1 MKDVDIIFEAKNVN
15 KTFESNS
22 GFAGAL
28 PARLFGKKA
37 KVVKAVQDFSL
48 EVSKGETIGIVGE
61 SGCGKSTLL
70 STIGGLENPTG
81 GKVLLDMEEVS
92 EPTPEIGMVFQKYT
106 LFPWMTVSENA
117 SFGKRLYC
125 NGAKGRLENDRPKN
139 LKKRAEKLLEMVGLA
154 EFKNAYSK
162 ELSGGMQQRVAIAR
176 ALANRP
182 KVLLMD
188 EPFGALDSQT
198 REEMQE
204 MILLLSRVEKTTVL
218 FVTHDVEEAVFLGD
232 RVFVF
237 SARPGRIIR
246 EEKIPFD
253 KDRKPGL
260 KLSTEFLDLK
270 RSLLEELHRCHPPSF
285 DREKLLTA
293 IEKDHRSDS

>member
-1 MKDVDIIFEAKNVN
+1 MK
-15 KTFESNS
+15 
-22 GFAGAL
+22 
-28 PARLFGKKA
+28 
-37 KVVKAVQDFSL
+37 L
-48 EVSKGETIGIVGE
+48 EVQNVSKIYQGRKKSIIALDSTSLTVNAGEFICFLGP

-106 LFPWMTVSENA
+106 LFPWMTVLENA

-125 NGAKGRLENDRPKN
+125 NGAKGQLENDRPKN

-218 FVTHDVEEAVFLGD
+218 FVTHDVEEAIFLGD

-237 SARPGRIIR
+237 SARPGRVIR

-253 KDRKPGL
+253 KDRKPDL
-260 KLSTEFLDLK
+260 KLSSVFLELK
-270 RSLLEELHRCHPPSF
+270 RSLLEELHKCHPPSF

-293 IEKDHRSDS
+293 IEKDHGNDS